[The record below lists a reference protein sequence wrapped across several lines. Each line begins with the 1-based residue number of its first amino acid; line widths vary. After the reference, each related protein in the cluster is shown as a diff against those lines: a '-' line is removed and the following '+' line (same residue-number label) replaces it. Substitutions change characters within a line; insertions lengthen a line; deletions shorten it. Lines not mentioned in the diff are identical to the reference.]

1 MKKIKLFLLAIKILK
16 KSKVFNNY
24 SIYRLM
30 LDYILKYKKLLQA
43 KITNPEMEETFNNQK
58 L

>member
-30 LDYILKYKKLLQA
+30 LDYILKYKKLPQA
-43 KITNPEMEETFNNQK
+43 KITNPEMEETFNN
-58 L
+58 